1 MNLDNQNEE
10 DHKSIMSSHQ
20 QLLWKIVS
28 SLERIETTLIGN
40 AFNNNRGLV
49 HKVESHGETIESINK
64 RVTTL
69 ETSLDNDEDSEKKN
83 HSLWALA
90 ATWIAAI
97 AAVVA
102 ALFAYSPKK

>member
-40 AFNNNRGLV
+40 AANSNGAESYGFNY
-49 HKVESHGETIESINK
+49 KK
-64 RVTTL
+64 R
-69 ETSLDNDEDSEKKN
+69 
-83 HSLWALA
+83 
-90 ATWIAAI
+90 ATCR
-97 AAVVA
+97 
-102 ALFAYSPKK
+102 K